1 MDDYSR
7 RAFIR
12 TSLPGFLGLTMA
24 LPAITA
30 LATRAN
36 ACNGRIPEDG
46 AINWDAFLEAINREA
61 GRQHL
66 DDWSEASYVEIAAN
80 IVRRLDLDSPELKE
94 AFEQAKGGIGNKRVD
109 FDKLEMQRDFQ
120 ISFVQFEQGE
130 EIHHHDH
137 PGMTGVLLCATGTID
152 IWNYDELEQLPGKNT
167 LLLKQSAVAE
177 LTKSNVSTLTS
188 KDRNIHRL
196 KARNLTQLVDIFAPP
211 YNKDRVA
218 RSRWFDV
225 DPEPYEGRKDIFEA
239 SLR

>member
-7 RAFIR
+7 RDFIR
-12 TSLPGFLGLTMA
+12 TSLPGFLGLAMA
-24 LPAITA
+24 LPSITT

-36 ACNGRIPEDG
+36 ACHGRIPQDG
-46 AINWDAFLEAINREA
+46 AIHWDAFLEAIGREA

-66 DDWSEASYVEIAAN
+66 DDWSEPHYVEKAAA
-80 IVRRLDLDSPELKE
+80 IMSRLDLDSPVLVK
-94 AFEQAKGGIGNKRVD
+94 AFENAKAGIGNQRVD
-109 FDKLEMQRDFQ
+109 FDKLEQQHDFQ
-120 ISFVQFEQGE
+120 ISFVQFEKNE

-152 IWNYDELEQLPGKNT
+152 VWNYDELKPQPGRDT
-167 LLLKQSAVAE
+167 LLLKQSSLAK

-196 KARNLTQLVDIFAPP
+196 KARSLTQLVDIFAPP
-211 YNKDRVA
+211 YTKERVA
-218 RSRWFDV
+218 RSRWFNV
-225 DPEPYEGRKDIFEA
+225 DPEPYQGRKNVFEA